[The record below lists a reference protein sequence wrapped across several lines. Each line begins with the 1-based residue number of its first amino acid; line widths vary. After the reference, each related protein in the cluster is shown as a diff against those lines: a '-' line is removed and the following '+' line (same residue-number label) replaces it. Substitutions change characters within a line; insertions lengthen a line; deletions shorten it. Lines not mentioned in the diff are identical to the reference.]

1 MSTHQVIVRCLI
13 GLLVVA
19 ALAAPSPGQIHGLLD
34 DIKDEVEDQ
43 VEDAATDKGDEDGE
57 SKDAATGAGDEVEAE
72 EGLVATNMV
81 FSKSPIDVAEPEDL
95 TTSFAAGDPIYA
107 LVRVDKTFQNL
118 AAPDADEPPKKVLV
132 EVKTYVDGTYKA
144 SFNVILRNDAAAGRA
159 LVLDVAPGPE
169 AMTVFDDPNVE
180 IGKTFDVYD
189 GPIQFT
195 KTLKGLKPGQH
206 TIRVELYRY
215 GVWAEA
221 EFLIEGE
228 DFAVYGELRDKLLD
242 ELTKGVT
249 MPTPKRVDPDL
260 EAEMLDALKSANAE
274 VWQNDILR
282 IVIIDADWYL
292 ERHEISG
299 IILFRYIR
307 ANVAVKDKDGVCWR
321 YDLVTFKQDYVGEE
335 FGPTKFSGV
344 GDRKEIPE
352 ENVFPKDGESEDSE

>member
-1 MSTHQVIVRCLI
+1 MSTHQAILRCVIAL
-13 GLLVVA
+13 LLVT
-19 ALAAPSPGQIHGLLD
+19 ALTTPSPGQLGGLID
-34 DIKDEVEDQ
+34 DITDEAEDRA
-43 VEDAATDKGDEDGE
+43 EDIIADEDSPAEE
-57 SKDAATGAGDEVEAE
+57 SEDEAE
-72 EGLVATNMV
+72 AEGALVATNMV
-81 FSKSPIDVAEPEDL
+81 FSTSPIDPAEPANL

-107 LVRVDKTFQNL
+107 LVRLGESFQNL
-118 AAPDADEPPKKVLV
+118 AEPDADEPPTRVMV
-132 EVKTYVDGTYKA
+132 EVKTYVDGSYEA
-144 SFNVILRNDAAAGRA
+144 SFNIALRNDAAAGRTLA
-159 LVLDVAPGPE
+159 LDIAPEPENLTAFDNPDVE
-169 AMTVFDDPNVE
+169 V
-180 IGKTFDVYD
+180 GKTFDVYD

-195 KTLKGLKPGQH
+195 KTLMELTPGQH
-206 TIRVELYRY
+206 TIRVEVYHY

-221 EFLIEGE
+221 DFVIEGE
-228 DFAVYGELRDKLLD
+228 DYAVYGERRDGLL
-242 ELTKGVT
+242 EEITKSFT
-249 MPTPKRVDPDL
+249 MPEPKMVDADL
-260 EAEMLDALKSANAE
+260 EAEMLEALKSANAE

-307 ANVAVKDKDGVCWR
+307 ANVAVKDKGGVCWR